1 MQLGLYTNISIGITC
16 GGSLS
21 KVLDEL
27 FSRMLTS
34 RIFKNREILRPDYIP
49 DELPHREK
57 QIIALAEI
65 LAPALQGE
73 RPSNVF
79 LYGLT
84 GTGKTAVTKH
94 VLKALKKHAE
104 GRVKLATVYI
114 NCRHDDT
121 NYRVLARLCEAF
133 NVEVPFTGLATAEVY
148 RRFVHGIER
157 FNGIA
162 IVVLDEIDALVKKSG
177 DDLLYKLTRVHTELE
192 RSKVCII
199 GITNDLK
206 FTEYLSARVLSS
218 LGEEELV
225 FPPYTAPELEDI
237 LRMRAR
243 DAFKPGVIDE
253 GVIKLCAALAAK
265 EHGDARRALD
275 LLRIAGEIA
284 EREGAEKITVNH
296 VKKAHREIERDRVI
310 EVLRTLPLHSKV
322 VVLSVYL
329 LNKSKREA
337 TTGEIY
343 NKYRELCMK
352 IGLDELTQRRVSDLI
367 NELDV
372 LGIVNA
378 RVVSKGR
385 YGRTKIVK
393 LSVSERSLKEGFS
406 DDELLSKLLWE

>member
-1 MQLGLYTNISIGITC
+1 MSG
-16 GGSLS
+16 
-21 KVLDEL
+21 VLDEL
-27 FSRMLTS
+27 FSKMLHS
-34 RIFKNREILRPDYIP
+34 RIFKNRELLRPDYIP
-49 DELPHREK
+49 DELPHREN
-57 QIIALAEI
+57 QIIALAKI

-104 GRVKLATVYI
+104 NRVKLATIYV

-121 NYRVLARLCEAF
+121 NYRVLVRLCEAF
-133 NVEVPFTGLATAEVY
+133 NVNVPFTGLATAEVY
-148 RRFVHGIER
+148 RRFINGIEK

-177 DDLLYKLTRVHTELE
+177 DDLLYKLTRVHTEL
-192 RSKVCII
+192 RKSKVCII

-206 FTEYLSARVLSS
+206 FTEYLSARVISS

-237 LRMRAR
+237 LRMRVR
-243 DAFKPGVIDE
+243 DAFKPGVIDDS
-253 GVIKLCAALAAK
+253 VIKLCAALAAR

-284 EREGAEKITVNH
+284 EREGSDRVTVKH
-296 VKKAHREIERDRVI
+296 VKKAHREIERDRIV
-310 EVLRTLPLHSKV
+310 EVLKTLPLHSKII
-322 VVLSVYL
+322 VLALYL
-329 LNKSKREA
+329 LSKSKREA

-343 NKYRELCMK
+343 NMYREICRELS
-352 IGLDELTQRRVSDLI
+352 LDELTQRRVSDLI

-378 RVVSKGR
+378 KVVSKGR
-385 YGRTKIVK
+385 YGRTKIVR
-393 LSVSERSLKEGFS
+393 LSISEKSLKEGFS
-406 DDELLSKLLWE
+406 NDEFIARFME